1 MLTTR
6 CMLRMHARPHA
17 EDGTTYW
24 WRANPDDDD
33 DPEVSLTDPE
43 GPGWRPGWAFRA
55 GDEGSA
61 EVWRVAELPDGTR
74 YLWRPNPED
83 EDDPET
89 QFWVEGA
96 LESGAPYWYDNADP
110 EKISLT
116 DPFEAGWEGPE
127 D

>member
-1 MLTTR
+1 MAASNSTKCLS
-6 CMLRMHARPHA
+6 LSNDGAR
-17 EDGTTYW
+17 GV
-24 WRANPDDDD
+24 N
-33 DPEVSLTDPE
+33 
-43 GPGWRPGWAFRA
+43 WAFRA